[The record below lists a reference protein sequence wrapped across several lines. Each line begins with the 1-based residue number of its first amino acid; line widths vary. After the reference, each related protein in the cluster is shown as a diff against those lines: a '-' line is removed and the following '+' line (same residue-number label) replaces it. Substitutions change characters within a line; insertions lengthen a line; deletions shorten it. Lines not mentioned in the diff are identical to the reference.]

1 MPIESWVVIGIYLGF
16 GLLELVR
23 SDLFSK
29 REQSRDDGIIETIST
44 VLLLTV
50 TQPLILVTVGWL
62 GASKVF
68 MRETAWWRLLQ
79 VVLAITIWPIL
90 LGAGIHNALLP
101 SDSAEA

>member
-1 MPIESWVVIGIYLGF
+1 MFIQI
-16 GLLELVR
+16 LV
-23 SDLFSK
+23 S
-29 REQSRDDGIIETIST
+29 
-44 VLLLTV
+44 VLLSVWITGWM
-50 TQPLILVTVGWL
+50 VTVGWL